1 MIALALRSLGERK
14 LRTALTALAVLLGV
28 AMIAGTYVQT
38 DRIRGAFESLTQTV
52 NRGTD
57 VVVSP
62 RESFSSDL
70 SQPTKGLPETM
81 RATVDA
87 VPGVRDARG
96 QLTDS
101 GALVL
106 GGEAISTGFAPS
118 VVASWTPEPFDAF
131 RYLKGGPP
139 VRPGEVVVDRQLA
152 EDQDLRVGQHVGLT
166 TRSGLQ
172 RVVISGIGEWGGGT
186 SLGGA
191 TLVVPRL
198 ADVQRWFQRPGDLSR
213 IVVAAEPGVS
223 PERLAAAVR
232 RELPRTV
239 TVKTGAADA
248 AEQADAAND
257 AIGSF
262 LTPALLTLSGAA
274 LLVGA
279 FIIFNTFSI
288 TVAQRAR
295 EFALLRSLGSTRG
308 QVLRAVAVEALAI
321 GVIASVL
328 GLFAGLGIAALL
340 GALFDAALDLPSS
353 GLVLAGR
360 TVFISLAVGI
370 GVTLVAAMVPAV
382 RATRVPPVS
391 ALHADALTAAQ
402 PRRRRRTPYVAAV
415 VSLLGLIALLQGM
428 FGSGPAATRLGGL
441 AGGAVLLFIGV
452 ALVSRYVVRPVA
464 GAVGRP
470 LALAFEE
477 PGRLARENAMRNPA
491 RTATTSAA
499 LMVGLALV
507 VFVAVFAA
515 GLKTSITGSVEER
528 VRADIA
534 VTAKGFQPLPPNA
547 QEAIRDVPGVY
558 ASMGQYMDAIQVDG
572 KPVNQMTDTL
582 DGVEARLLHEVYRP
596 KWLRGGSDALIGR
609 LRGDTALIEEQFA
622 ETHGIAVGDRF
633 RIETP
638 SGGKATLLAIGEYRD
653 PQILQGIMVDL
664 PTFQRVS
671 ALSDPFAFFVEAD
684 PAADPARVQEQ
695 VAAALERF
703 PTAEV
708 RSNEQYRDLI
718 NKQVNQ
724 IVYLL
729 YALLAMSLVISL
741 FGIANSLFLAVHE
754 RTREFGLLRAVG
766 ATQRQVRRVVRYE
779 SVITAVIGA
788 LLGTLVGVLFAALA
802 TAALSDLGLGLAL
815 PVGQLALFLVLAVVV
830 GVVGAAVPARRA
842 ARIDVLDAM
851 RHD

>member
-14 LRTALTALAVLLGV
+14 LRTALTAIAVLLGV

-57 VVVSP
+57 VVISP

-70 SQPTKGLPETM
+70 SQPAQGLPEAM

-87 VPGVRDARG
+87 MPGVRDARG

-101 GALVL
+101 GALVI
-106 GGEAISTGFAPS
+106 GGEAVSTGFAPS

-131 RYLKGGPP
+131 RYVKGGPP
-139 VRPGEVVVDRQLA
+139 RRPGEVVIDRQLA
-152 EDQDLRVGQHVGLT
+152 TDQGLSVGQHVGLS
-166 TRSGLQ
+166 TRSGVQ
-172 RVVISGIGEWGGGT
+172 RVVISGIGEWGDGT
-186 SLGGA
+186 SIGGA
-191 TLVVPRL
+191 TIVVPQL
-198 ADVQRWFQRPGDLSR
+198 DDVQRWFQRPGDLSR
-213 IVVAAEPGVS
+213 IVVAADPGVS
-223 PERLAAAVR
+223 PAQLAAAVR
-232 RELPRTV
+232 SQLPRTV

-248 AEQADAAND
+248 AEQSDAAND

-262 LTPALLTLSGAA
+262 LTPALLALSGAA

-295 EFALLRSLGSTRG
+295 EFALLRSLGSTRA
-308 QVLRAVAVEALAI
+308 QVLRAVAVEALAV
-321 GVIASVL
+321 GVVASVL

-360 TVFISLAVGI
+360 TIAVSLGVGI
-370 GVTLVAAMVPAV
+370 GVTLLAALVPAV

-391 ALHADALTAAQ
+391 ALHADALTGAE
-402 PRRRRRTPYVAAV
+402 PRARRRTPYVAAA
-415 VSLLGLIALLQGM
+415 VSLLGLVGLLQGL
-428 FGSGPAATRLGGL
+428 FGGGPAATRLGGL
-441 AGGAVLLFIGV
+441 AGGAVLMFVGV

-464 GAVGRP
+464 GAIGRP
-470 LALAFEE
+470 LAAAFDE
-477 PGRLARENAMRNPA
+477 PGRLARENAMRNPG

-515 GLKTSITGSVEER
+515 GLKTSIAGSLEER

-534 VTAKGFQPLPPNA
+534 ITAKGFQPLPPNA
-547 QEAIRDVPGVY
+547 QEAVRGVPGVY
-558 ASMGQYMDAIQVDG
+558 ASMGQYMDQIQVNG
-572 KPVNQMTDTL
+572 KPATGTL
-582 DGVEARLLHEVYRP
+582 NGLEARLLPEVYRP
-596 KWLRGGSDALIGR
+596 KWLRGGSDELIGR

-622 ETHGIAVGDRF
+622 ETHGIAVGERF

-653 PQILQGIMVDL
+653 PQILGGILVDL
-664 PTFQRVS
+664 PVFQRVS
-671 ALSDPFAFFVEAD
+671 ALHDPFSFFVKAEAGAD
-684 PAADPARVQEQ
+684 PAAVQAR
-695 VAAALERF
+695 VAAALDRF

-708 RSNEQYRDLI
+708 RSDEQYRDLI
-718 NKQVNQ
+718 NEQVNQ

-788 LLGTLVGVLFAALA
+788 LLGTVLGVLFAALA
-802 TAALSDLGLGLAL
+802 TAALSDLGLGFAL
-815 PVGQLALFLVLAVVV
+815 PAGQLALFLVLAVVV

-842 ARIDVLDAM
+842 ARVDVLDAM

>member
-1 MIALALRSLGERK
+1 MISLALRSLGQRK

-28 AMIAGTYVQT
+28 AMIAGTYIQT

-52 NRGTD
+52 NLGTD
-57 VVVSP
+57 VVISP
-62 RESFSSDL
+62 REAFSSDL
-70 SQPTKGLPETM
+70 GAPAQTLDEDLA
-81 RATVDA
+81 ATVGA
-87 VPGVRDARG
+87 MPGVRLAEG
-96 QLTDS
+96 QLTES
-101 GALVL
+101 GSLVI
-106 GGEAISTGFAPS
+106 GGEAVSTGFAPS
-118 VVASWTPEPFDAF
+118 VVASWSREPFDSF
-131 RYLKGGPP
+131 RYVDGGPP
-139 VRPGEVVVDRQLA
+139 RRPGDVVIDNQLA
-152 EDQDLRVGQHVGLT
+152 ADEGLRVGQHVGLS
-166 TRSGLQ
+166 TRSGVQ
-172 RVVISGIGEWGGGT
+172 RVIISGIGVWGDGT

-198 ADVQRWFQRPGDLSR
+198 ADVQRWFQRPGELSR
-213 IVVAAEPGVS
+213 IVVAADPGVS
-223 PERLAAAVR
+223 PDRLATSIR
-232 RELPRTV
+232 RELSRNV
-239 TVKTGAADA
+239 TVKTGVADA

-262 LTPALLTLSGAA
+262 LTPALLALSGAA

-295 EFALLRSLGSTRG
+295 EFALLRSLGATRA
-308 QVLRAVAVEALAI
+308 QVLVTVAVEALAL
-321 GVIASVL
+321 GVVASVL

-353 GLVLAGR
+353 ALVLAGR
-360 TVFISLAVGI
+360 TIVLSLGVGI
-370 GVTLVAAMVPAV
+370 VVTLLAAMVPAV

-391 ALHADALTAAQ
+391 ALHADALTAQ
-402 PRRRRRTPYVAAV
+402 PRGRRRTPYVAAA
-415 VSLLGLIALLQGM
+415 VSLLGLLALLQGM

-441 AGGAVLLFIGV
+441 AGGAVLVFVGA
-452 ALVSRYVVRPVA
+452 ALVARYVVQPVA
-464 GAVGRP
+464 GAIGRP
-470 LALAFEE
+470 LALAFHE
-477 PGRLARENAMRNPA
+477 PGRLARENAMRNPG

-515 GLKTSITGSVEER
+515 GLKTSITGSLEEL

-547 QEAIRDVPGVY
+547 QDAIRSVPGVY
-558 ASMGQYMDAIQVDG
+558 AAMGQYMDQIQVNG
-572 KPVNQMTDTL
+572 KRANQATDTL
-582 DGVEARLLHEVYRP
+582 DGVEARLLPSVYRP
-596 KWLRGGSDALIGR
+596 KWLRGGSDALIER
-609 LRGDTALIEEQFA
+609 LHGDTALIEEQFA
-622 ETHGIAVGDRF
+622 KTHGIAVGDRF

-638 SGGKATLLAIGEYRD
+638 SGGKASLLAIGEYRD
-653 PQILQGIMVDL
+653 PQILQGILVDL
-664 PTFQRVS
+664 PMFQRVS
-671 ALSDPFAFFVEAD
+671 ALHDPWAFFVTAAPGAD
-684 PAADPARVQEQ
+684 RAEVQAR
-695 VAAALERF
+695 VAAALDRF

-708 RSNEQYRDLI
+708 RSNQEYRDLI
-718 NKQVNQ
+718 NEQVNQ

-802 TAALSDLGLGLAL
+802 TAALSDLGLGFAL
-815 PVGQLALFLVLAVVV
+815 PLGQLALFLVLAVVV

-842 ARIDVLDAM
+842 ARVDVLDAM

>member
-1 MIALALRSLGERK
+1 MSI
-14 LRTALTALAVLLGV
+14 
-28 AMIAGTYVQT
+28 
-38 DRIRGAFESLTQTV
+38 
-52 NRGTD
+52 
-57 VVVSP
+57 
-62 RESFSSDL
+62 
-70 SQPTKGLPETM
+70 
-81 RATVDA
+81 
-87 VPGVRDARG
+87 
-96 QLTDS
+96 
-101 GALVL
+101 
-106 GGEAISTGFAPS
+106 
-118 VVASWTPEPFDAF
+118 
-131 RYLKGGPP
+131 
-139 VRPGEVVVDRQLA
+139 
-152 EDQDLRVGQHVGLT
+152 
-166 TRSGLQ
+166 
-172 RVVISGIGEWGGGT
+172 
-186 SLGGA
+186 GGA
-191 TLVVPRL
+191 TIVVPQL
-198 ADVQRWFQRPGDLSR
+198 ADVQRWFQRPGELSR
-213 IVVAAEPGVS
+213 IAIAAERGVA
-223 PERLAAAVR
+223 PAQLAAAVR
-232 RELPRTV
+232 AALPGSV

-262 LTPALLTLSGAA
+262 LTPALLALSGAA

-295 EFALLRSLGSTRG
+295 EFALLRSLGSTRA
-308 QVLRAVAVEALAI
+308 QILRAVAVEALAV
-321 GVIASVL
+321 GVAASVL

-360 TVFISLAVGI
+360 TIALSLCVGI
-370 GVTLVAAMVPAV
+370 GVTLLAAVVPAV

-391 ALHADALTAAQ
+391 ALNADALTAAQ
-402 PRRRRRTPYVAAV
+402 ARSGRRTPYIAAA
-415 VSLLGLIALLQGM
+415 VSLLGLLALMQGL
-428 FGSGPAATRLGGL
+428 FGAGPAATRLGGL

-452 ALVSRYVVRPVA
+452 ALVARYIVRPCA
-464 GAVGRP
+464 GAIGWP
-470 LALAFEE
+470 LALVFDE
-477 PGRLARENAMRNPA
+477 PGRLARENAMRNPG

-499 LMVGLALV
+499 LMVGLGLV

-515 GLKTSITGSVEER
+515 GLKTSITGGLQEL

-534 VTAKGFQPLPPNA
+534 ITAQGFQPLPPNA
-547 QEAIRDVPGVY
+547 QEAVRGVPGVY
-558 ASMGQYMDAIQVDG
+558 ASMGQYMDRIQVDG
-572 KPVNQMTDTL
+572 KAVKQTTDTL
-582 DGVEARLLHEVYRP
+582 DGVEARLLLQVYRP
-596 KWLRGGSDALIGR
+596 KWVNGGSDALVGR

-622 ETHGIAVGDRF
+622 KAHNIGVGDRF
-633 RIETP
+633 RIQTP

-671 ALSDPFAFFVEAD
+671 ALQDPFAFFVKAD
-684 PAADPARVQEQ
+684 SDVPPAQVQED
-695 VAAALERF
+695 VTAALERF

-708 RSNEQYRDLI
+708 RSSAQYRDLI
-718 NKQVNQ
+718 NEQINQ

-788 LLGTLVGVLFAALA
+788 LLGTAVGILFAALA
-802 TAALSDLGLGLAL
+802 TTALSGLGLGFAL
-815 PVGQLALFLVLAVVV
+815 PAGQLALFIVLAVVV

-842 ARIDVLDAM
+842 ARVDVLEAM

>member
-1 MIALALRSLGERK
+1 MIVLALRSLGERK

-38 DRIRGAFESLTQTV
+38 DRIRDAFESLTATV

-57 VVVSP
+57 VVVTPHQAFTSNLAP
-62 RESFSSDL
+62 A
-70 SQPTKGLPETM
+70 TKGIDESLLVRV
-81 RATVDA
+81 RAVH
-87 VPGVRDARG
+87 GVRRAEG
-96 QLTDS
+96 QLSDS
-101 GALVL
+101 GNLVI
-106 GGEAISTGFAPS
+106 GGEAISTGFAPA
-118 VVASWTPEPFDAF
+118 VVSSWSPKPFDAF
-131 RYLKGGPP
+131 RYVGGGPP
-139 VRPGEVVVDRQLA
+139 RRPGEVVVDDQLA
-152 EDQDLRVGQHVGLT
+152 GDQGLRVGQHVGLS
-166 TRSGLQ
+166 TRSGVQ
-172 RVVISGIGEWGGGT
+172 SVVISGIGVWGGGT

-198 ADVQRWFQRPGDLSR
+198 DDVQRWFQRPGDLTR
-213 IVVAAEPGVS
+213 IVIAAEPGVR
-223 PERLAAAVR
+223 PAQLAAAVR
-232 RELPRTV
+232 RALPQAV

-248 AEQADAAND
+248 AETADTANE

-295 EFALLRSLGSTRG
+295 EFALLRSLGSTRA
-308 QVLRAVAVEALAI
+308 QVLGAVAVEALTV

-328 GLFAGLGIAALL
+328 GLFAGLGIATLL
-340 GALFDAALDLPSS
+340 GALFDAALDLPSG

-360 TVFISLAVGI
+360 TVVLALGVGI
-370 GVTLVAAMVPAV
+370 GVTLLAALVPAV
-382 RATRVPPVS
+382 RATRVPPVA
-391 ALHADALTAAQ
+391 ALHADPLTATGTRGA
-402 PRRRRRTPYVAAV
+402 RRKPFIAAA
-415 VSLLGLIALLQGM
+415 VSLLGLLGLVQGL
-428 FGSGPAATRLGGL
+428 FGSGPAASRLGAL
-441 AGGAVLLFIGV
+441 AGGAVLLFVGV
-452 ALVSRYVVRPVA
+452 ALVARYIVRPFA
-464 GAVGRP
+464 GAIGKP
-470 LALAFEE
+470 LAIAFDE

-515 GLKTSITGSVEER
+515 GLKTSITGSLEEL

-547 QEAIRDVPGVY
+547 QLTVRSVPGVDT
-558 ASMGQYMDAIQVDG
+558 AMGQYMDAIKVNG
-572 KPVNQMTDTL
+572 KAANQTTDTL
-582 DGVEARLLHEVYRP
+582 DGVESRLLLSSYKP
-596 KWLRGGSDALIGR
+596 KWLHGGTDALVGR
-609 LRGDTALIEEQFA
+609 LHGDTALIEEQFA

-633 RIETP
+633 RIQTP
-638 SGGKATLLAIGEYRD
+638 SGGTATLLAIGEYRD

-664 PTFQRVS
+664 STFQRVS
-671 ALSDPFAFFVEAD
+671 ALHDPFAFFVSTAPGWDRAD
-684 PAADPARVQEQ
+684 VQAR

-708 RSNEQYRDLI
+708 RSNQQYRDLI
-718 NKQVNQ
+718 NEQVNQ

-729 YALLAMSLVISL
+729 YALLAMSLLISL

-788 LLGTLVGVLFAALA
+788 LLGTAVGVLFAALA
-802 TAALSDLGLGLAL
+802 TAALADLGLGFAL
-815 PVGQLALFLVLAVVV
+815 PAGQLAIFLVLAVVV
-830 GVVGAAVPARRA
+830 GIVGAAVPARRA
-842 ARIDVLDAM
+842 ARVDVLDAM